1 MLCIKPL
8 RLPGGYRIAC
18 ATAPEREKPRT
29 GFVALAN
36 AVPALPASV
45 LSRLGRVLPAACAVG
60 HPNPRLAKI
69 HRNYT
74 VEEVAS
80 VFGVHRNT
88 VREWVKRGLPTSDD
102 RRPMLILGADLV
114 VFLRAR
120 RVKNKRTC
128 RPGEMYCVRCRAPR
142 APAGDMADYQ
152 PVTATLGNLIGI
164 CSTCEAMMYRRV
176 SLARLG
182 EVRGKLDITLPQALP
197 HIDESAEPSV
207 NSDLG

>member
-1 MLCIKPL
+1 MSK
-8 RLPGGYRIAC
+8 R
-18 ATAPEREKPRT
+18 
-29 GFVALAN
+29 
-36 AVPALPASV
+36 
-45 LSRLGRVLPAACAVG
+45 

-80 VFGVHRNT
+80 VFAVHRNT

-114 VFLRAR
+114 AFLRAR

-128 RPGEMYCVRCRAPR
+128 EPGEMYCVRCRAPR
-142 APAGDMADYQ
+142 APAGDMADYL
-152 PVTATLGNLIGI
+152 PVTATLGNLIAI
-164 CSTCEAMMYRRV
+164 CSACEAMMYRRV
-176 SLARLG
+176 SLAKLKQ
-182 EVRGKLDITLPQALP
+182 VRGKLDITLPQALP

>member
-1 MLCIKPL
+1 MSK
-8 RLPGGYRIAC
+8 R
-18 ATAPEREKPRT
+18 
-29 GFVALAN
+29 
-36 AVPALPASV
+36 
-45 LSRLGRVLPAACAVG
+45 

-80 VFGVHRNT
+80 VFAVHRNT

-114 VFLRAR
+114 AFLRAR

-128 RPGEMYCVRCRAPR
+128 EPGEMYCVRCRAPR
-142 APAGDMADYQ
+142 APAGDMADYL
-152 PVTATLGNLIGI
+152 PVTATLGNLIAI
-164 CSTCEAMMYRRV
+164 CSACEAMMYRRV
-176 SLARLG
+176 SLAKL
-182 EVRGKLDITLPQALP
+182 EQVRGKLDITLTQALP
-197 HIDESAEPSV
+197 HINESAEPSV

>member
-1 MLCIKPL
+1 MSK
-8 RLPGGYRIAC
+8 R
-18 ATAPEREKPRT
+18 
-29 GFVALAN
+29 
-36 AVPALPASV
+36 
-45 LSRLGRVLPAACAVG
+45 

-74 VEEVAS
+74 VEEVAG

-88 VREWVKRGLPTSDD
+88 VREWVKRGLPTNDG

-114 VFLRAR
+114 AFLRAR

-128 RPGEMYCVRCRAPR
+128 RPGELYCFGCRAPKT
-142 APAGDMADYQ
+142 AAGDMADYQ
-152 PVTATLGNLIGI
+152 PLTATLGNLIAM
-164 CSTCEAMMYRRV
+164 CADCETIMYRRV

-182 EVRGKLDITLPQALP
+182 QVRGNLDITLPQALP

-207 NSDLG
+207 NRDLG

>member
-1 MLCIKPL
+1 MSK
-8 RLPGGYRIAC
+8 R
-18 ATAPEREKPRT
+18 
-29 GFVALAN
+29 
-36 AVPALPASV
+36 
-45 LSRLGRVLPAACAVG
+45 

-74 VEEVAS
+74 VEEVAV

-88 VREWVKRGLPTSDD
+88 VREWVKRGLPTNDG

-114 VFLRAR
+114 IFLRAR

-128 RPGEMYCVRCRAPR
+128 QPGELYCFRCRAPK
-142 APAGDMADYQ
+142 AAAGNMADYQ
-152 PVTATLGNLIGI
+152 PLTATLGNLIAM
-164 CSTCEAMMYRRV
+164 CADCETIMYRHV

-182 EVRGKLDITLPQALP
+182 EVRGNLDITLPQALP